1 MFPSRVSY
9 TSLISTYN
17 AMNVCH
23 TCQWSVHKGRI
34 NKFEL
39 SLYRAS
45 EMIPVSICQVVERLN
60 GIKTHSF
67 QIQQRT
73 WINYWLKSR
82 RHSGSKRSSLVFVP
96 SCPLSLRSFQS
107 FGSMEGIFVRL
118 SIWLETVGWGTWLD
132 VAIILR
138 KKMKSQSNHLWNSP
152 SSIFPESSPPL
163 LLFLSARAAARTTY
177 TGKVASFTVFKI
189 CEKIQY
195 FLGLTLNIIMP
206 VDADVHM
213 IFCPKCSWH
222 KPP

>member
-1 MFPSRVSY
+1 
-9 TSLISTYN
+9 
-17 AMNVCH
+17 
-23 TCQWSVHKGRI
+23 
-34 NKFEL
+34 
-39 SLYRAS
+39 
-45 EMIPVSICQVVERLN
+45 MIPVSICQVVERLN

-73 WINYWLKSR
+73 WINYWLKSC
-82 RHSGSKRSSLVFVP
+82 RHWGSKRSSLVFVP
-96 SCPLSLRSFQS
+96 SCPVLSLRSFQS
-107 FGSMEGIFVRL
+107 LWIHGRYICQIIHL
-118 SIWLETVGWGTWLD
+118 TWNCGLGNLTWCCHN
-132 VAIILR
+132 IE

-189 CEKIQY
+189 CEKSPKLIQY